1 MDYGPV
7 NVVLTFGAC
16 VTRRCMS
23 VTITNDGVDEL
34 DEFFT
39 YHLRRTTGLD
49 PRIELYPVDGRI
61 EILDKYSKYYNCNS
75 PFMQQL
81 SLSPL
86 PVNLTVGYNS
96 AIYTTSERQRM
107 VVLNITIFQP
117 PPGGS
122 QRPFTLV
129 VNTED
134 VTAGMVSNTSNHA
147 CICNAKQFQEL
158 LTMIMKL

>member
-34 DEFFT
+34 DESFT

-49 PRIELYPVDGRI
+49 PRIELDPVDGRI
-61 EILDKYSKYYNCNS
+61 EILDKYSKYIVNS

-81 SLSPL
+81 KLPL
-86 PVNLTVGYNS
+86 PFPPSSQPNGGVQFCNLHN
-96 AIYTTSERQRM
+96 
-107 VVLNITIFQP
+107 
-117 PPGGS
+117 
-122 QRPFTLV
+122 
-129 VNTED
+129 
-134 VTAGMVSNTSNHA
+134 
-147 CICNAKQFQEL
+147 K
-158 LTMIMKL
+158 